1 MLVEPLAEA
10 VGDPL
15 LEVLLLALGL
25 ERGPQVGE
33 AGADELD
40 RAELAHDVHAV
51 ERVLEELAV
60 PEDPRLA
67 RALQELLLHDL
78 VPELVDLVA
87 LGEEA
92 VAAEVEPVAVA
103 DLGLGDAA
111 DLVLRLEHDHGHAT
125 LREQVAGG
133 QARRA
138 TAEHRDGPAVATL
151 VVGGVPGR
159 IEFNGRHVHH
169 HARFPARVLHLLI
182 TANRP

>member
-1 MLVEPLAEA
+1 MPSSGYLRNLPFQKIR
-10 VGDPL
+10 DW
-15 LEVLLLALGL
+15 
-25 ERGPQVGE
+25 RGRFRNSSFMTSCQSS
-33 AGADELD
+33 LTS
-40 RAELAHDVHAV
+40 
-51 ERVLEELAV
+51 
-60 PEDPRLA
+60 
-67 RALQELLLHDL
+67 
-78 VPELVDLVA
+78 VA

-133 QARRA
+133 QARGA
-138 TAEHRDGPAVATL
+138 AAEHRDGPAVATL